1 MSGLLGKLT
10 RWQLARRPIPEKWLT
25 ILEGNVP
32 FYPRI
37 SGAMRQRFL
46 EMLKIFVWEKYFI
59 GAGGMVITD
68 EVRVVISACAVRLVL
83 HLDLSYYDRLSEIVV
98 YPYVYKHLDEEVAV
112 LGEARNWGTVVLS
125 WPAVLQGLASPKSG
139 HETATHEFAH
149 VLDRADGVFDGTPK
163 LRARADYRPWAEIMS
178 RHYLGLQKGG
188 PIEGRVLRQYGAT
201 NEAEFFAVATES
213 YFERPQLMKK
223 LIPDLYAELQAF
235 YGGDPASLESR
246 YSGSESSDNQHFQ
259 PSGPNGENGK
269 L

>member
-1 MSGLLGKLT
+1 MSGLLGKLR

-25 ILEGNVP
+25 ILEENVP
-32 FYPRI
+32 FYPLI
-37 SGAMRQRFL
+37 SGAMRQHFL
-46 EMLKIFVWEKYFI
+46 EMLKIFIWEKCFI

-68 EVRVVISACAVRLVL
+68 EVRVVIAACAVRLVL

-98 YPYVYKHLDEEVAV
+98 YPYVYRHLDEEIAI

-163 LRARADYRPWAEIMS
+163 LRARADYRVWAEIMS
-178 RHYLGLQKGG
+178 RHYLGLQKGD
-188 PIEGRVLRQYGAT
+188 PLEGRVLRQYGAT

-213 YFERPQLMKK
+213 YFERPQLMKA
-223 LIPDLYAELQAF
+223 LVPDLYAELQAF
-235 YGGDPASLESR
+235 YGGDPALLDSSCSERVSAQGDGRSGKKDSL
-246 YSGSESSDNQHFQ
+246 
-259 PSGPNGENGK
+259 P
-269 L
+269 

>member
-1 MSGLLGKLT
+1 MPGLLRRL
-10 RWQLARRPIPEKWLT
+10 RRRQLVRRPIPEKWLT
-25 ILEGNVP
+25 ILEENVP

-37 SGAMRQRFL
+37 SGEIRQRFL
-46 EMLKIFVWEKYFI
+46 EMLKIFIGEKYFI

-68 EVRVVISACAVRLVL
+68 EVRVVIAACAVRLIVY
-83 HLDLSYYDRLSEIVV
+83 LDLSYYDRLTEIVV
-98 YPYVYKHLDEEVAV
+98 YPYVYTHRDEEVTV

-178 RHYLGLQKGG
+178 RHYLGLQKGDPLERG
-188 PIEGRVLRQYGAT
+188 VLRQYGAV

-213 YFERPQLMKK
+213 YFERPQLMKE
-223 LIPDLYAELQAF
+223 LVPDLYAELQAF
-235 YGGDPASLESR
+235 YGGDPALMESI
-246 YSGSESSDNQHFQ
+246 YSASASSENQYV
-259 PSGPNGENGK
+259 
-269 L
+269 

>member
-1 MSGLLGKLT
+1 MSGLLGKLR

-25 ILEGNVP
+25 ILEENVP
-32 FYPRI
+32 FYPLI
-37 SGAMRQRFL
+37 SGAMRQHFL
-46 EMLKIFVWEKYFI
+46 EMLKIFIWEKCFI

-68 EVRVVISACAVRLVL
+68 EVRVVIAACAVRLVL

-98 YPYVYKHLDEEVAV
+98 YPYVYRHLDEEIAI

-178 RHYLGLQKGG
+178 RHYLSLRKGD
-188 PIEGRVLRQYGAT
+188 PLEGRVLRQYGAI

-213 YFERPQLMKK
+213 YFERPQLMKD
-223 LIPDLYAELQAF
+223 LMPDLYTELQTF
-235 YGGDPASLESR
+235 YGEDPDFLESS
-246 YSGSESSDNQHFQ
+246 YSESGSSDNQHV
-259 PSGPNGENGK
+259 
-269 L
+269 